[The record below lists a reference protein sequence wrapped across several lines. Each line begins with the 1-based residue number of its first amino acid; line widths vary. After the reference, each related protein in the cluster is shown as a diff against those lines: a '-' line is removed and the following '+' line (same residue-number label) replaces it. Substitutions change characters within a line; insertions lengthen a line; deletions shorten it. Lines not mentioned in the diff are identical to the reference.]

1 MMRLAKIENG
11 KIVNIIE
18 ADDVIDGYV
27 AMPGSAEECGIGD
40 NFTNGDFARD
50 SLPLPW
56 SPDPLL
62 NKVRAARVYALNALI
77 GIITTERE
85 NPVPDQTLIDACLAA
100 RLALLDMTKG
110 PAVDAATDDVSL
122 TVALVQA
129 YAAIVAAAPAAIKNA
144 FADMHL

>member
-1 MMRLAKIENG
+1 MRLAKIEDG

-40 NFTNGDFARD
+40 NFINGEFARD

-56 SPDPLL
+56 SRDTLL
-62 NKVRAARVYALNALI
+62 NKVREARVYALNALI

-85 NPVPDQTLIDACLAA
+85 NAVPDQTLIDACLAA
-100 RLALLDMTKG
+100 RLALLDITKG

-122 TVALVQA
+122 TITIVQA
-129 YAAIVAAAPAAIKNA
+129 YTAIVAAAPAAIKNA